1 MIGTTIL
8 KYGPTGWIGIA
19 RLLAIAAVSMTG
31 LLGVA
36 SAQSDTLVVG
46 SSFDYPTLDPATNTT
61 VGALI
66 VHHQTYERLVRF
78 DAQGNIVPELATSW
92 TASDDGLRYT
102 FELRQ
107 GVLFHD
113 GTPFTADAV
122 KASFDRLF
130 AINQG
135 PVNTFN
141 VVDEVNVLDEY
152 TVEFVL
158 ESPYAAFLSLLAQ
171 MFGGQIVSPAAVAAN
186 EVDGDYAQAF
196 FQNNVVGTGPYR
208 LVSWERGAQTVLERF
223 DDYWGG
229 WDHPHFQRIVLR
241 EVREV
246 GSQRLLIQGGDID
259 LAEAVS
265 LDDVPLLSSDP
276 NLRVEVLSNP
286 QVVYIHF
293 HTGRGPLADQRVR
306 QALSYAVD
314 YEAMVDVG
322 LRGFA
327 RRLQGPMPESIW
339 GFDSSVEPYERDVER
354 ARELLAEAG
363 YPDGGFTLRY
373 MYIGLDWQRVVG
385 EILQSNFAEVGVDVQ
400 LDSVTVAAGR
410 AARENPETSPDMF
423 IYYTTPR
430 TTDPDSLLF
439 DVFHSDGFP
448 PRGANWSWYQNAEV
462 DEALSSARVSTD
474 QDARSALY
482 SQVQHQLNADAPALF
497 LLTQDHVLVT
507 RADLQGIEF
516 IPQYSRAYFYYR
528 AYRE

>member
-1 MIGTTIL
+1 MAMALTI
-8 KYGPTGWIGIA
+8 
-19 RLLAIAAVSMTG
+19 S
-31 LLGVA
+31 GVA
-36 SAQSDTLVVG
+36 SSQSETLVVG

-66 VHHQTYERLVRF
+66 VHQQTYERLVRF
-78 DAQGNIVPELATSW
+78 DAQGGIVPQLATSW
-92 TASDDGLRYT
+92 DVSDDGLSYT

-113 GTPFTADAV
+113 GTAFTANAV

-135 PVNTFN
+135 PVNTFSI
-141 VVDEVNVLDEY
+141 VHEVRVLSDY
-152 TVEFVL
+152 SVEFVL
-158 ESPYAAFLSLLAQ
+158 KAPYAAFLSLLAQ
-171 MFGGQIVSPAAVAAN
+171 MFGGQIVSPAAITAN
-186 EVDGDYAQAF
+186 EAAGDYAQAF

-208 LVSWERGAQTVLERF
+208 LVSWERGNQTVLERF

-229 WDHPHFQRIVLR
+229 WDLPHFDRIVLR

-265 LDDVPLLSSDP
+265 LDDVPLLRNDR

-286 QVVYIHF
+286 QVAYIHF
-293 HTGRGPLADQRVR
+293 NTERGPLADPRVR

-314 YEAMVDVG
+314 YDAMVNVG

-327 RRLQGPMPESIW
+327 RRLSGPVPDSLW
-339 GFDSSVEPYERDVER
+339 GFDSTVQPYERDLGR

-363 YPDGGFTLRY
+363 YPNGGFTLQY

-385 EILQSNFAEVGVDVQ
+385 EILQSNLAEVGVNVQ

-410 AARENPETSPDMF
+410 AARENRETSPDLF

-430 TTDPDSLLF
+430 TSDPDSLLF
-439 DVFHSDGFP
+439 DVFHSSGYP
-448 PRGANWSWYQNAEV
+448 PRGANWSWYHNPEV
-462 DEALSSARVSTD
+462 DEALSAARESTNPD
-474 QDARSALY
+474 ERLELY
-482 SQVQHQLNADAPALF
+482 SLVQHKLVEDAPALF

-507 RADLQGIEF
+507 RADLKGIEF
-516 IPQYSRAYFYYR
+516 IPLYSRAYYYYG